1 MAHLCVPQNENL
13 TEDFTGFVLLHLMLM
28 EFEKWVD
35 LPKTSTENM
44 NMELTVGLK
53 FLLDSVGLYHY
64 VPRGKVILSQFLFI
78 GVSVKHF
85 FLHCAMTS

>member
-1 MAHLCVPQNENL
+1 
-13 TEDFTGFVLLHLMLM
+13 
-28 EFEKWVD
+28 
-35 LPKTSTENM
+35 M